1 MAAWLKG
8 HDFLSGN
15 AFGLPD
21 LVAYAHLK
29 IVPESELPE
38 PVRKWRKICKSE
50 LENPKVN
57 GGGST
62 GAETSDPKLRLFQF
76 FQANSIAFE
85 NVEHPE
91 VFTVETMMPYLKDV
105 NGAVSK
111 NLFLKDKKKGLYL
124 LSAIHDRN
132 INLNDISKQIKAPG
146 GGLRFASEDVLYE
159 TLGVKQGCVTAY
171 ALINDT
177 DQKVKFLADNDL
189 ISGNHPKVF
198 FHPLVNS
205 ASTGISCDDF
215 KKFVKLTG
223 HTITPVTF

>member
-15 AFGLPD
+15 ALGLPD
-21 LVAYAHLK
+21 LVSYAHLK
-29 IVPESELPE
+29 GTKLPE
-38 PVRKWRKICKSE
+38 GLHKWRKKCQSE
-50 LENPKVN
+50 LENPNVN
-57 GGGST
+57 GGT
-62 GAETSDPKLRLFQF
+62 EAETNGPKVRLFQF
-76 FQANSIAFE
+76 FQENSIAFE
-85 NVEHPE
+85 NIEHPE

-132 INLNDISKQIKAPG
+132 VNLNDISKQIKAPG
-146 GGLRFASEDVLYE
+146 GGLRFASEEVLYE

-189 ISGNHPKVF
+189 TNGNHPKVF

-205 ASTGISCDDF
+205 ASTGISCNDF